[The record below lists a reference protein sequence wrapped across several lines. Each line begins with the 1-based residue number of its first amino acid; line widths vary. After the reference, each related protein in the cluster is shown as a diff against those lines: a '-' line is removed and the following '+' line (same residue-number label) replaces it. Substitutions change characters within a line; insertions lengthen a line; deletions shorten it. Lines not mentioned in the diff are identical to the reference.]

1 MFLLWIVR
9 NYSQLIFYFKLYCYQ
24 ISKDLFFINASG
36 FQVKIDSV
44 KKNLKIISDIDLH
57 LMNENTNLMNNQ
69 IIFPGE

>member
-1 MFLLWIVR
+1 MLS
-9 NYSQLIFYFKLYCYQ
+9 NFKRFFKI
-24 ISKDLFFINASG
+24 ISSG
-36 FQVKIDSV
+36 IQVKIDYV